1 VYLFTARIHDA
12 VAAIEPSS
20 RGELEITDAIQW
32 LIDQGE
38 TVRHEVLQ
46 GWWIDT
52 GKKDPL
58 LECNRMVLDTLV
70 ARVAGKIDADSTVE
84 GRVVIEEGAALI
96 NSRVRGPAIIG
107 SGARVVNSY
116 IGPYS
121 SIASGCEIVD
131 SDLDHSVVLER
142 SRIIG
147 VTRLTDSLI
156 GRDVEVRRSQARPA
170 ATRMMLGDDSR
181 VELE

>member
-1 VYLFTARIHDA
+1 
-12 VAAIEPSS
+12 
-20 RGELEITDAIQW
+20 
-32 LIDQGE
+32 
-38 TVRHEVLQ
+38 
-46 GWWIDT
+46 
-52 GKKDPL
+52 
-58 LECNRMVLDTLV
+58 
-70 ARVAGKIDADSTVE
+70 
-84 GRVVIEEGAALI
+84 VIEEGATLI

-107 SGARVVNSY
+107 VGARVVNSY

-142 SRIIG
+142 SRIVG

-156 GRDVEVRRSQARPA
+156 GRDVEVLRSQARPA

>member
-1 VYLFTARIHDA
+1 MAALEPAPRRARDHRAIHCSSIKATACATR
-12 VAAIEPSS
+12 SCS
-20 RGELEITDAIQW
+20 
-32 LIDQGE
+32 
-38 TVRHEVLQ
+38 

-58 LECNRMVLDTLV
+58 LECNRLVLETLE
-70 ARVAGKIDADSTVE
+70 AKVAGDVDADSIVE
-84 GRVVIEEGAALI
+84 GRVVIENGASLV

-107 SGARVVNSY
+107 SGSRIVNSY

-121 SIASGCEIVD
+121 SVAQGCEIVD
-131 SDLDHSVVLER
+131 SDLEHSVVLER

-156 GRDVEVRRSQARPA
+156 GRDVEVLRSHVRPA